1 MKYVSYAVLIICL
14 AVLLMPLYIMTIG
27 SFTNMNGFMRKPP
40 SLILHNPTMKN
51 YRNILA
57 GSPIILWAINSVIV
71 AGATMALGI
80 GAIIFAGYCVSRY
93 PGRIVSSLYVVFL
106 LGVMVPKNAL
116 ILPMFVLIKN
126 LGLSS
131 TLAAVILPSVFYPV
145 GLFIYKN
152 YMDKLPKDF
161 DDSARMDGASEWTI
175 ITRVLVPMAR
185 PVIAALCT
193 FMLMESLREFMWQ
206 FLMLQRRGL
215 HTLIVGL
222 TLKAYN
228 TQLEIFRI
236 NPIGLKMAAGMII
249 FVPLAMIYFF
259 LHRYYLEGLTTGG
272 IKA

>member
-1 MKYVSYAVLIICL
+1 
-14 AVLLMPLYIMTIG
+14 
-27 SFTNMNGFMRKPP
+27 
-40 SLILHNPTMKN
+40 
-51 YRNILA
+51 
-57 GSPIILWAINSVIV
+57 
-71 AGATMALGI
+71 
-80 GAIIFAGYCVSRY
+80 
-93 PGRIVSSLYVVFL
+93 
-106 LGVMVPKNAL
+106 
-116 ILPMFVLIKN
+116 
-126 LGLSS
+126 
-131 TLAAVILPSVFYPV
+131 
-145 GLFIYKN
+145 
-152 YMDKLPKDF
+152 
-161 DDSARMDGASEWTI
+161 
-175 ITRVLVPMAR
+175 MAR